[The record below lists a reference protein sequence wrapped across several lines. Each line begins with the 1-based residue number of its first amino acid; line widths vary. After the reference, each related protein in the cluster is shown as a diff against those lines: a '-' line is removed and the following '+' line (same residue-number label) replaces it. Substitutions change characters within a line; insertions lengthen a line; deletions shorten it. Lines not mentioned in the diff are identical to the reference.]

1 MLPTFIKFATSR
13 RFVAADDD
21 ETKKR
26 KNNKN
31 STGKSCCVASSEPEI
46 AAPVP
51 LLPEVTVPT
60 DDGAAPGPLLLVSGS
75 GHDESLSSSLVTPSP
90 ETKTVFST
98 DNESASIVSSISDQD
113 LIVTS
118 LPSPSGGVAGAAAA
132 AAAAAG
138 SSNLASSSSFSSF
151 RVEPWDKKT
160 HYSAFV
166 RDAIQYL
173 KKRPSNSDDASAA
186 AVPDSDEVVMLF
198 ESPSSASADST
209 FFNCQVYK
217 FHDWPPMSA
226 PYKTMLGPCRYS
238 MMNGD
243 AYPSYLEAG
252 APPPG
257 LMEHWEAT
265 VPGFVRPHFVS
276 HLPESAA
283 VYAYLPC
290 ESIANHV
297 NDPHVHYHLAG
308 KDALHLMT
316 HKTTKRF
323 NSTKPPNRPCIAK
336 VTHSMASK
344 GIFVIRNDDDEA
356 EFEEFLAMSG
366 NPNFVVTEFVD
377 IERNVAC
384 HFFIHPNGTVT
395 WFGSNE
401 NHKEADGRWSMDS
414 FLISADQDRLREMQ
428 LPYVMDVVQYC
439 LSVGFWGF
447 CGIDVLFDKDGKGY
461 MVDVNPRVTGSCPSL
476 MVAQLLQDVHPSFEY
491 GLFRRN
497 GNITY
502 RGSASQLLDEVAE
515 YNAANEGSSMLVL
528 FGLYEEA
535 PTKTKI
541 NIAVY
546 GTSLE
551 DCRVTLNHFAQAAEP
566 TM

>member
-13 RFVAADDD
+13 RFVAADD

-26 KNNKN
+26 KN
-31 STGKSCCVASSEPEI
+31 SSKSCIVAAEI
-46 AAPVP
+46 APPVQP
-51 LLPEVTVPT
+51 PSEVLVTGAAT
-60 DDGAAPGPLLLVSGS
+60 DDTTPGLLLLVNGS
-75 GHDESLSSSLVTPSP
+75 GHDESLSSSLVTPST

-113 LIVTS
+113 LLV
-118 LPSPSGGVAGAAAA
+118 SPAANVVAGAAADDVA
-132 AAAAAG
+132 AAPG
-138 SSNLASSSSFSSF
+138 SNLTSSSPSL
-151 RVEPWDKKT
+151 RVEQWDKKT

-173 KKRPSNSDDASAA
+173 KKRSSSSNNNDD
-186 AVPDSDEVVMLF
+186 DTILDNNRNNEDVVMLF

-217 FHDWPPMSA
+217 FHDWPPMSS

-276 HLPESAA
+276 QLPEAA
-283 VYAYLPC
+283 SVYAYLPC

-377 IERNVAC
+377 IDRNVAC
-384 HFFIHPNGTVT
+384 HFFIHPSGTVT

-414 FLISADQDRLREMQ
+414 FLIAADQDRLREMQ
-428 LPYVMDVVQYC
+428 LPYVVDVVQYC

-476 MVAQLLQDVHPSFEY
+476 MVAQLLQDIHPSFEY

-502 RGSASQLLDEVAE
+502 RGSASQLLDEVAA
-515 YNAANEGSSMLVL
+515 YNTANEGTSMVVL

-535 PTKTKI
+535 PSKTKI

-551 DCRVTLNHFAQAAEP
+551 DCRVTLNRFAQAAEP
-566 TM
+566 SAS

>member
-13 RFVAADDD
+13 RFVAEDD

-26 KNNKN
+26 KNGN
-31 STGKSCCVASSEPEI
+31 GKSRCVAPEI
-46 AAPVP
+46 APPVQP
-51 LLPEVTVPT
+51 SEVTGAGT
-60 DDGAAPGPLLLVSGS
+60 AASDDTGFLLLVKGS
-75 GHDESLSSSLVTPSP
+75 GHDESLSSSLVTPST

-113 LIVTS
+113 LLV
-118 LPSPSGGVAGAAAA
+118 SPTATVVGAGAATD
-132 AAAAAG
+132 AAAG
-138 SSNLASSSSFSSF
+138 LNLASSSPAF
-151 RVEPWDKKT
+151 RVEQWDKKT

-173 KKRPSNSDDASAA
+173 KKRNNGNNEDTSALATSN
-186 AVPDSDEVVMLF
+186 EVVMLF

-265 VPGFVRPHFVS
+265 VPGFVRPTFVS
-276 HLPESAA
+276 QLPESAA

-290 ESIANHV
+290 ESIVNHV

-316 HKTTKRF
+316 HKTTKCF
-323 NSTKPPNRPCIAK
+323 NSTKPPNRPSIAK

-344 GIFVIRNDDDEA
+344 GIFVIRNDDDEL

-377 IERNVAC
+377 IDRNVAC

-401 NHKEADGRWSMDS
+401 NHKESDGRWSMDS
-414 FLISADQDRLREMQ
+414 FLIAADQDRLREMQ
-428 LPYVMDVVQYC
+428 LPYVVDVVQYC

-461 MVDVNPRVTGSCPSL
+461 LVDVNPRVTGSCPSL

-502 RGSASQLLDEVAE
+502 RGSASQLLDEVAA
-515 YNAANEGSSMLVL
+515 YNTANEGTSMIVL

-551 DCRVTLNHFAQAAEP
+551 DCRVTLNRFAQAAEP
-566 TM
+566 ASS